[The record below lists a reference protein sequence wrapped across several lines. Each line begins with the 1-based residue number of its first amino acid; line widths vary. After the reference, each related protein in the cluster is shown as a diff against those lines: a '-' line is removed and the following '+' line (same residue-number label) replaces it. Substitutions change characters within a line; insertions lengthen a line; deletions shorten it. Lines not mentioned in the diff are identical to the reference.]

1 MKTLDEIFKDSPELL
16 ETKEV
21 EELVDHFKKHYK
33 ILANKHMN
41 YRKNICDLC
50 MSSDLFI
57 KGGIS
62 CADAIDKIID
72 L

>member
-1 MKTLDEIFKDSPELL
+1 MKTLKEIFKDSPALL
-16 ETKEV
+16 ETKEMI
-21 EELVDHFKKHYK
+21 ELIDHFNKHYN

-50 MSSDLFI
+50 LSSDLFI

-62 CADAIDKIID
+62 CADAIDKIFD